1 MQRKSRFFL
10 AVMLVTF
17 LRTTLGSLWLFVP
30 NDLVNDGT
38 LVLTVALIC
47 AVAATFLFIRR
58 NESNIEALA
67 QTGDLDAVKRMLIGK
82 RASSWKKHR

>member
-1 MQRKSRFFL
+1 MIRLQMQRKSRFFL

-17 LRTTLGSLWLFVP
+17 LGTTLGSLWLFVP

-47 AVAATFLFIRR
+47 AVAATFLFI
-58 NESNIEALA
+58 
-67 QTGDLDAVKRMLIGK
+67 
-82 RASSWKKHR
+82 

>member
-17 LRTTLGSLWLFVP
+17 LGTTLGSLWLFVP

-47 AVAATFLFIRR
+47 AVAATFLFI
-58 NESNIEALA
+58 
-67 QTGDLDAVKRMLIGK
+67 
-82 RASSWKKHR
+82 